1 MKGDNLRGD
10 LFNEFLDL
18 SSANCTLMRFRHSW
32 IEDVGQL
39 LPVDLKHD
47 GLSEPAEAEEDG
59 RNLRRF
65 ESCRTGP
72 LPPSPETL

>member
-1 MKGDNLRGD
+1 MKGDILRGD
-10 LFNEFLDL
+10 LFNEFMDL
-18 SSANCTLMRFRHSW
+18 SSANRTLMRFRYSW

-65 ESCRTGP
+65 ESCRMSL